1 MSLVDSLDSVLML
14 YAYTNFADRKLRIF
28 QTGPIESVAS
38 ITRAEGTTDVET
50 TVADTVSPQD
60 ADTSMA
66 VHQASLV
73 DNVSDSGKR
82 RTLSSLSIVLTIMS
96 ILLAFG

>member
-28 QTGPIESVAS
+28 QTSTIEAVTST
-38 ITRAEGTTDVET
+38 TRAEATADVET
-50 TVADTVSPQD
+50 KVADTVNPQED
-60 ADTSMA
+60 DPSMA
-66 VHQASLV
+66 VHQPSLV
-73 DNVSDSGKR
+73 DDVSDSGKR